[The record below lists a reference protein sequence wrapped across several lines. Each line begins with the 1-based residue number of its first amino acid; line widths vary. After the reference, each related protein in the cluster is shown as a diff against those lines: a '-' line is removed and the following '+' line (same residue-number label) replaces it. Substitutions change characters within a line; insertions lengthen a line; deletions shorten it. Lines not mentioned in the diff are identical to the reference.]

1 MSLTREF
8 QIENYK
14 KKYKAFDHSIGT
26 ADYINL
32 KMVRQHDSVLTK
44 VLFVQYLYTIVTE
57 ITPN

>member
-14 KKYKAFDHSIGT
+14 KKYKVSDHSIGT

-32 KMVRQHDSVLTK
+32 KMVRQHDSVITK